1 MNSNEMTQA
10 LSAPF
15 SDAEVKR
22 RPGRGGKHFRY
33 VDARTVARRLT
44 DVLGLTGWSFETS
57 VADAERQVVHGKLTV
72 ILDGV
77 TIVRSDFGYPNSD
90 TDDEPLK
97 SAASDALKRAAVQLG
112 VGAYLYGDETSQAAI
127 AAEREK
133 LAKIN
138 AQFSDVMEAIRAMN
152 AEEAE
157 RIESGLAKWGATSLN
172 QLPLAKA
179 EWARDRALSIMDKVI
194 AEANAADGVR

>member
-15 SDAEVKR
+15 SDTELKR
-22 RPGRGGKHFRY
+22 RPGRGSKTFRY

-44 DVLGLTGWSFETS
+44 DVLGITGWSFETT
-57 VADAERQVVHGKLTV
+57 VADPERQVVHGRLTV
-72 ILDGV
+72 TIDGA

-90 TDDEPLK
+90 SDDEPLK

-112 VGAYLYGDETSQAAI
+112 VGAYLYGDEASQAA
-127 AAEREK
+127 AAEERAK
-133 LAKIN
+133 LAKID
-138 AQFSDVMEAIRAMN
+138 AHFAEVMEAIRAMN

-157 RIESGLAKWGATSLN
+157 RIESGLAKWGASSLT

-179 EWARDRALSIMDKVI
+179 EWARDRALAIMDKVI
-194 AEANAADGVR
+194 AEANAAEETR